1 MCSPN
6 GFLDIVCSGVRLES
20 WKLTFRICWH
30 QQNRLRSAYWHMTS
44 QINLGIMQKV
54 AALHCTLS
62 VREPFAG
69 DDTSNGSNGSW
80 DFTTS
85 IPLTFLNFHPKSSWS
100 RDFTNISQW
109 EILKH
114 LNCYLDAENDPS
126 LKPISNACNRDFIHF
141 CDERFLG
148 FALRT
153 LQCAVYAVTLYGR
166 VRSSVFFLSMTE
178 WNLSNES
185 NKSPVNSGN
194 PAELNHI
201 HTIAVFT
208 TVIWHTLTDIWWDL
222 VKFGS

>member
-69 DDTSNGSNGSW
+69 DDTSNGSNGSS

-126 LKPISNACNRDFIHF
+126 PSQTPVIVISY
-141 CDERFLG
+141 
-148 FALRT
+148 T
-153 LQCAVYAVTLYGR
+153 LQRAILR
-166 VRSSVFFLSMTE
+166 
-178 WNLSNES
+178 
-185 NKSPVNSGN
+185 
-194 PAELNHI
+194 
-201 HTIAVFT
+201 
-208 TVIWHTLTDIWWDL
+208 DL
-222 VKFGS
+222 PWRRIPMLVLCMVVLGHRFSFCQ